1 MSTAKVGAIDMYYE
15 EQGSGDPLLL
25 IMGLAAD
32 SQAWLFQVPDFAAH
46 YRTITFDNRGVGR
59 SSKPAGPYSIAGM
72 ADDAAGLLD
81 ELKIERAHVVGVSMG
96 GMIAQELAL
105 QHPSRVRGLV
115 LACTF
120 PEPDEGV
127 RRTREQSLSE
137 LGGSVG
143 TDGKVA
149 LDLSKIDPMMVFQS
163 LMPRVFTPAFLM
175 SELPKL
181 MQLFGGALQWGI
193 SLDAIM
199 AQVEA
204 TIAHRTTDRL
214 HQIKAP
220 TLVITGD
227 ADNLIPPA
235 NSDVIARAIPGAK
248 LVKIPGGSHGFN
260 FETPELFNREIL
272 SFLRTVDAA

>member
-1 MSTAKVGAIDMYYE
+1 MGTATVGAIDLYYE
-15 EQGSGDPLLL
+15 EQGSGYPLLL

-32 SQAWLFQVPDFAAH
+32 SQAWLFQVPALSPH

-59 SSKPAGPYSIAGM
+59 SSKPPGPYSIAAM

-81 ELKIERAHVVGVSMG
+81 VLGVERAHVVGVSMG

-105 QHPSRVRGLV
+105 RHPARVRGLV

-120 PEPDEGV
+120 AEPDEGV
-127 RRTREQSLSE
+127 HRTRQQSLTE
-137 LGGSVG
+137 LGGHVG
-143 TDGKVA
+143 ADGQVA

-163 LMPRVFTPAFLM
+163 LMPRVFSPAFLM

-193 SLDAIM
+193 SMDAIL

-204 TIAHRTTDRL
+204 TIGHRTTDRL
-214 HQIKAP
+214 PQITAP

-227 ADNLIPPA
+227 ADLLIPPS
-235 NSDVIARAIPGAK
+235 NSDILARAIPNAK
-248 LVKIPGGSHGFN
+248 LVKVPGGSHGFN
-260 FETPELFNREIL
+260 FETPEIFNREIL
-272 SFLRTVDAA
+272 DFLHIVDAG